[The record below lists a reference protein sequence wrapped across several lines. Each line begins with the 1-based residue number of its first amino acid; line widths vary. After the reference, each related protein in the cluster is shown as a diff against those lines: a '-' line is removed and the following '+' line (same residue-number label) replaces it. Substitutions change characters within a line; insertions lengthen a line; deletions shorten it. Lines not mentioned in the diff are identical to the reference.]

1 MCPAR
6 VTIRIAAL
14 LGLAWCVFAV
24 SPMLAV
30 YQLARAVQDRDTA
43 ALLERV
49 NLRAVRMS
57 LLRQVAALVRPG
69 GAEGR
74 PVLSLSG
81 MALAQAAEPVVAELV
96 TPAILID
103 LLDDGW
109 VDRLGK
115 APAPQG
121 VLRVV
126 GWGRAWPLFMAV
138 DLHGFRRFTLRFP
151 LRGSAEPRFVLHFQL
166 RDWRWQ
172 LHGVDLSPE
181 LLAQVAQEVA
191 ARSRLTVTVPDSRIR

>member
-6 VTIRIAAL
+6 VTIRIVAL

-30 YQLARAVQDRDTA
+30 YELARAVQDQDTVT
-43 ALLERV
+43 LQERV
-49 NLRAVRMS
+49 NLRAVRLS
-57 LLRQVAALVRPG
+57 LLRQVAALVQPREP
-69 GAEGR
+69 AAAAA
-74 PVLSLSG
+74 LSLSSL
-81 MALAQAAEPVVAELV
+81 ALAQAAEPIVAELV
-96 TPAILID
+96 TPAILVD

-121 VLRVV
+121 VLRAV
-126 GWGRAWPLFMAV
+126 GWRKVWPLFMAV

-151 LRGSAEPRFVLHFQL
+151 LRDSAEPRFVLHFQM
-166 RDWRWQ
+166 RNWRWQ

-181 LLAQVAQEVA
+181 LLAQVAREIA
-191 ARSRLTVTVPDSRIR
+191 ARTRLTVTVPESRVQ